1 MFRASLANIQGI
13 GGRVDI
19 LEVEQFIATNV
30 YELSKFQTSQ
40 RKLTIERLIAQYNQI
55 VEECE
60 TDPSLKVMVG

>member
-1 MFRASLANIQGI
+1 M
-13 GGRVDI
+13 
-19 LEVEQFIATNV
+19 EVEQFIATNV

-40 RKLTIERLIAQYNQI
+40 RKLTVERLIAQYNQI